1 MNLLHNIDLCAF
13 ACFFFLHFFH
23 SPNQDIRIE
32 GGYEAVPTRDIH
44 MKQID
49 YEEIWLDFLEH
60 YVMPLQ
66 EEVFRGYASEVGY
79 MELLDNCERG
89 NKIALVGAQCTCRRG
104 AISLTPL
111 HLSSNFIISTLFHC
125 LTIKQCLIQVL
136 IEVRHTC

>member
-1 MNLLHNIDLCAF
+1 MCAF
-13 ACFFFLHFFH
+13 ACLFFFIFLLPH
-23 SPNQDIRIE
+23 NQDIRIE

-79 MELLDNCERG
+79 SMYG
-89 NKIALVGAQCTCRRG
+89 IAG
-104 AISLTPL
+104 
-111 HLSSNFIISTLFHC
+111 
-125 LTIKQCLIQVL
+125 
-136 IEVRHTC
+136 